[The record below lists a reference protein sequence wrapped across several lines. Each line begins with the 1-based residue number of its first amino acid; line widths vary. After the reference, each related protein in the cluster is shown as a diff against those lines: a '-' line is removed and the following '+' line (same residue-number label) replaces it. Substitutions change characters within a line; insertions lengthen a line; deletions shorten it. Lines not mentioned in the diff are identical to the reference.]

1 MNELPSS
8 NEAERIILGSV
19 LLDNDILQQAAEVLI
34 PTDFYTSMH
43 RQVYEVMLLLHAEQR
58 PIDPFTIAEE
68 LRKAG
73 DTVITTPEITNLSFG
88 LPYFPNLEE
97 YVKTVS
103 QKSALRQLIRNCHSV
118 LSQAT
123 SAEANVEE
131 VIEQAQTLIA
141 NLTIASN
148 NDSKYFAPLDVVIES
163 DVILALDN
171 LRHGRTNK
179 IKTGFPSLDDACGG
193 GITPSDVL
201 LVAADTGSGK
211 SAFALQMAYQI
222 AEQGIPSAFLAGEMT
237 NCENV
242 LRLLSQVSGIT
253 NLNWLSRITDNEHTD
268 LLAWAE
274 HIKKAPL
281 FFEHKVSDLTT
292 LKTHLRT
299 LVRKKG
305 LKVLVIDY
313 IQLFK
318 LDKVD
323 KRTRNERIA
332 EASQE
337 VKRMANEFGI
347 AIIEVAQFN
356 REGAKKEKASLHDLE
371 GSGQLEKDASLIFIL
386 ELSEEEYF
394 EPNHVKYRAA
404 KVRIVKGRNVGT
416 GEVDGKFYG
425 RSVRME
431 FN

>member
-34 PTDFYTSMH
+34 PTDFYTSTH
-43 RQVYEVMLLLHAEQR
+43 RAIYEAMLLLHTEQR
-58 PIDPFTIAEE
+58 PIDPFTITEE

-73 DTVITTPEITNLSFG
+73 DTTTTTPEITNLSFG

-103 QKSALRQLIRNCHSV
+103 QKSTLRQLIRNCHSV

-123 SAEANVEE
+123 STEANAEE
-131 VIEQAQTLIA
+131 IIEQAQTLIA
-141 NLTIASN
+141 NLTIASD

-179 IKTGFPSLDDACGG
+179 IKTGFTALDDACGG

-253 NLNWLSRITDNEHTD
+253 NLNWLSRITDNEHAD

-416 GEVDGKFYG
+416 GEVEGKFYG

>member
-1 MNELPSS
+1 MNELPSAT
-8 NEAERIILGSV
+8 EAERIILGTV
-19 LLDNDILQQAAEVLI
+19 LLDNDAIQQAAEVLV
-34 PTDFYTSMH
+34 PSDFYTVGNRH
-43 RQVYEVMLLLHAEQR
+43 IYEAMLTLHAAQR
-58 PIDPFTIAEE
+58 PIDPLLITDE
-68 LRKAG
+68 LRKQG
-73 DTVITTPEITNLSFG
+73 DVNTQTSEITNLSFG
-88 LPYFPNLEE
+88 LPYFPNIEE
-97 YVKTVS
+97 YVQAVS
-103 QKSALRQLIRNCHSV
+103 KKSAIRQLIKTCHGI
-118 LSQAT
+118 LAT
-123 SAEANVEE
+123 TTDENDAEDIIAN
-131 VIEQAQTLIA
+131 AQQLIG
-141 NLTIASN
+141 NLTITSEHRSGHF
-148 NDSKYFAPLDVVIES
+148 DRLDAVIER
-163 DVILALDN
+163 DVISALDR
-171 LRHGRTNK
+171 LRSGKSNK
-179 IKTGFPSLDDACGG
+179 IKTGFPALDDACGG

-222 AEQGIPSAFLAGEMT
+222 AAQNIPSAFLAGEMT

-253 NLNWLSRITDNEHTD
+253 NLNWLSRITDNEYRD
-268 LLAWAE
+268 LLDWAE
-274 HIKKAPL
+274 HIKQVPL
-281 FFEHKVSDLTT
+281 YLEHKVSDLTT
-292 LKTHLRT
+292 LKTHLRS
-299 LVRKKG
+299 LVRKQG

-337 VKRMANEFGI
+337 VKRIANELGL

-356 REGAKKEKASLHDLE
+356 REGAKKEKATLHDLE

-386 ELSEEEYF
+386 ELSEEEYY
-394 EPNHVKYRAA
+394 EPNKVKYRVA

-416 GEVDGKFYG
+416 GEVEGKFYG

>member
-8 NEAERIILGSV
+8 LEAERIILGTV
-19 LLDNDILQQAAEVLI
+19 LLDNDSLQQAAEVLV
-34 PTDFYTSMH
+34 PTDFYNSLN
-43 RQVYEVMLLLHAEQR
+43 RKVYEGMLALHSAQR
-58 PIDPFTIAEE
+58 PIDPLLLTEE
-68 LRKAG
+68 IRKLG
-73 DTVITTPEITNLSFG
+73 DEQTQTSEITNLSFG
-88 LPYFPNLEE
+88 LPYFPNIEE

-103 QKSALRQLIRNCHSV
+103 KKSALRQLIRNCNAI
-118 LSQAT
+118 LSSAT
-123 SAEANVEE
+123 EENDAEDIIANAQQLIGNLSITAEHRAGHFDQLGK
-131 VIEQAQTLIA
+131 VIEA
-141 NLTIASN
+141 
-148 NDSKYFAPLDVVIES
+148 
-163 DVILALDN
+163 DVITALDN

-179 IKTGFPSLDDACGG
+179 IKTGFPALDDACGG

-222 AEQGIPSAFLAGEMT
+222 AMQNIPSAFLAGEMT

-253 NLNWLSRITDNEHTD
+253 NLNWLSHISDAEHRD

-274 HIKKAPL
+274 HIKHAPL

-292 LKTHLRT
+292 LKTHLRS
-299 LVRKKG
+299 LVRKQG

-337 VKRMANEFGI
+337 VKRIANELGI

-356 REGAKKEKASLHDLE
+356 REGAKKEKATLHDLE

-386 ELSEEEYF
+386 ELSEEEYY
-394 EPNHVKYRAA
+394 EPNGIKYRSA

-416 GEVDGKFYG
+416 GEVEGKFFG

>member
-8 NEAERIILGSV
+8 PEAERIILGTV
-19 LLDNDILQQAAEVLI
+19 LLDNDILQQAAEVLV
-34 PTDFYTSMH
+34 PTDFYTSTH
-43 RQVYEVMLLLHAEQR
+43 RLVYEAMLVLHSQHR
-58 PIDPFTIAEE
+58 PIDPFTVTEE
-68 LRKAG
+68 LRKLG
-73 DTVITTPEITNLSFG
+73 DVNTATPEITNLSFG
-88 LPYFPNLEE
+88 LPYFPNIEE

-103 QKSALRQLIRNCHSV
+103 HKSSLRQLIRTCHSIAT
-118 LSQAT
+118 QAIDQE
-123 SAEANVEE
+123 SDAEE
-131 VIEQAQTLIA
+131 VIAQAQTLIG
-141 NLTIASN
+141 NLTINAEN
-148 NDSKYFAPLDVVIES
+148 NGKYFTPLETVIEN

-179 IKTGFPSLDDACGG
+179 IKTGFPSLDAACGG

-201 LVAADTGSGK
+201 LVAADTGAGK
-211 SAFALQMAYQI
+211 SAFALQAAYQI
-222 AEQGIPSAFLAGEMT
+222 ASQGTPAAFLAGEMT

-253 NLNWLSRITDNEHTD
+253 NLNWLSNITDNEHAD

-274 HIKKAPL
+274 HIKKSPL
-281 FFEHKVSDLTT
+281 YFEHKVSDLTT

-299 LVRKKG
+299 LVRKHG

-337 VKRMANEFGI
+337 VKRIANEFGI

-386 ELSEEEYF
+386 ELSEEEYY
-394 EPNHVKYRAA
+394 EPNHVKYRSA

-416 GEVDGKFYG
+416 GEVEGKFYG